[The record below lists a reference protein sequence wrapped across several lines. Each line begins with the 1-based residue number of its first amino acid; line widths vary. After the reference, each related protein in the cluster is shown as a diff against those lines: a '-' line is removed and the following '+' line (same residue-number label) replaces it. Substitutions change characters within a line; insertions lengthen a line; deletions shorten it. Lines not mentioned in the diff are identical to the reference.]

1 MIARTDGTRQ
11 IGPDR
16 QTIDLAEVMQRGIT
30 YFINVPE
37 LDDDEK
43 TAEPY
48 GLLAYPEPAQAGLG
62 IADDMTLTLGVD
74 GSFRLFQLQAV
85 PAPEHFTPSS
95 EVGAKAIVTRE
106 FLVVDEVPA
115 WWAYGPHGRYV
126 LGLLFDLSTLKR
138 AELDEIGHRIDAAGL
153 NFARVKFDV
162 LSLADRAIAQTGR
175 TGAARLARGYARA
188 ATYGTWERDSAL
200 SHAASLAG
208 DLAHVLTVGDQVQEA
223 ATEALA
229 RWLQPQ
235 IGELRLVGDGPE
247 YGLVTVSES
256 DAVEPVDEDEDEDED
271 DAPVPTVA
279 ASAAGLTA
287 APAPAASPAPAAAP
301 APAASPAPAAAAAP
315 VARTPAAADPDVR
328 PAADATRSVSAEN

>member
-1 MIARTDGTRQ
+1 MATYYVIARTDGTRQ

-16 QTIDLAEVMQRGIT
+16 QTIDLAEVMRRGIT

-106 FLVVDEVPA
+106 FLVVDEVPS

-138 AELDEIGHRIDAAGL
+138 PELDEIGHRIDAAGL
-153 NFARVKFDV
+153 DFARVKFDV
-162 LSLADRAIAQTGR
+162 LSRADRAINETGR

-208 DLAHVLTVGDQVQEA
+208 DLAHVLTVGDKVEESVA
-223 ATEALA
+223 DALA
-229 RWLQPQ
+229 RWLKPQ
-235 IGELRLVGDGPE
+235 IAELRLVGDGAE
-247 YGLVTVSES
+247 YGVATVIES
-256 DAVEPVDEDEDEDED
+256 DDNDEDLED
-271 DAPVPTVA
+271 DAEEVDETLDGAAAVPPAPVAAA
-279 ASAAGLTA
+279 ASAA
-287 APAPAASPAPAAAP
+287 
-301 APAASPAPAAAAAP
+301 AAAASEPAAP
-315 VARTPAAADPDVR
+315 VTASADTKAAVR
-328 PAADATRSVSAEN
+328 AES